1 MIIVNYAFVGNTA
14 DQMRLLAYNHCTTQA
29 FSVFRKRI
37 LKERGA
43 AKYSY
48 SASVT
53 NWMIMQLYLKMEIF
67 LVLIQNHQVN

>member
-1 MIIVNYAFVGNTA
+1 MIIINYAFVGNTA
-14 DQMRLLAYNHCTTQA
+14 DQMWLLAYNHCTTQA

-37 LKERGA
+37 LKKEMQ
-43 AKYSY
+43 YSY